1 MAGLIVAALFG
12 LAFMRD
18 VVRSDS
24 LTQAETEDLVAL
36 VAPVLQSYVEGP
48 ET

>member
-12 LAFMRD
+12 LAFMRK
-18 VVRSDS
+18 VVRSGS
-24 LTQAETEDLVAL
+24 LAEGEAEDLVAL
-36 VAPVLQSYVEGP
+36 VAPVLQSYVDGP